1 MLFIISGLLSL
12 NKKCSDNIFF
22 IDNLSISFNAPFNF
36 ALSSSFLFINNF
48 DEGILIFF
56 SVDIALL
63 FTFEFDIDVYI
74 FTLLFVE
81 DSFFSFLIFDESSSS
96 FIFSF

>member
-12 NKKCSDNIFF
+12 NKKCSDKIFF
-22 IDNLSISFNAPFNF
+22 IDNLSISFNGPFNF
-36 ALSSSFLFINNF
+36 ALRSSFLFINNF
-48 DEGILIFF
+48 DEGILFFF

>member
-22 IDNLSISFNAPFNF
+22 IDNLSISFNGPFNF
-36 ALSSSFLFINNF
+36 ALRSSFLFINNF